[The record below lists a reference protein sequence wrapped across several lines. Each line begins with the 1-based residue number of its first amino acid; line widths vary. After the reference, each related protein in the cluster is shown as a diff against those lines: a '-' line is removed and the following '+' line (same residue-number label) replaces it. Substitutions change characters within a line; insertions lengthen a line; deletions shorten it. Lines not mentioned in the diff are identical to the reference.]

1 MYNDE
6 RQLVPCSIAAP
17 LSSFAANVHRQVTRG
32 HQFAFD
38 LICAALACPSSSPA
52 SCACACSCCKCVIA
66 MLCLDGWGPVSALQQ
81 LHMLLDM
88 AAFVG
93 RPSHA
98 LPCTLATDTATTRA
112 TAVLVMKRFRGL
124 LACASQHS
132 RRIRLHLQCSPPVA
146 ACHAHHQSASG
157 NGPSDLIPRRGRSC
171 KHDGAEPWCVW

>member
-17 LSSFAANVHRQVTRG
+17 PSSFAANVHRQVTRG

-66 MLCLDGWGPVSALQQ
+66 NALSGCWGPNSALQRV
-81 LHMLLDM
+81 HMHLDM

-93 RPSHA
+93 RPSRA
-98 LPCTLATDTATTRA
+98 LPCTLVTDTAMTRA
-112 TAVLVMKRFRGL
+112 KAVLVMKSFRGL

-132 RRIRLHLQCSPPVA
+132 HRIRLHFQCSPPVA
-146 ACHAHHQSASG
+146 ACHAQHQSASG
-157 NGPSDLIPRRGRSC
+157 NVPSDLIPRRGRSC
-171 KHDGAEPWCVW
+171 QA